1 MYKIFIYTCI
11 THISIENRWFK
22 RIFNLLITGTDISY
36 ISVIARNI
44 FFECRSLIRISR
56 LRYNLAGEANRKGQ
70 YRNKEET
77 SVELPSL
84 DCGAAFAIRDSFSF
98 PCVSRFLS
106 LALLPPVSL
115 ASPEYHGQFSSW
127 IRKNSKIIRSIDS
140 FTEKVFNPYISII
153 WSQIIIVLFPILESF
168 DKEDKIVGLKCEPSI
183 IVIYQIK

>member
-11 THISIENRWFK
+11 THISVENCWFK

-168 DKEDKIVGLKCEPSI
+168 DKEDKIVELKCEVLLLFI
-183 IVIYQIK
+183 R

>member
-115 ASPEYHGQFSSW
+115 VQNTMVNSLREFVRT
-127 IRKNSKIIRSIDS
+127 RKLSDRSI
-140 FTEKVFNPYISII
+140 
-153 WSQIIIVLFPILESF
+153 
-168 DKEDKIVGLKCEPSI
+168 PSRKRFSTL
-183 IVIYQIK
+183 IYR